1 MLGVLA
7 LGPVS
12 LLFGMDLALVV
23 SGTLLIVCAWASTV
37 GSAMP
42 MLARRVGIDPALVSA
57 PLVTTLV
64 DATGLV
70 AYFLLARAILF

>member
-1 MLGVLA
+1 MA
-7 LGPVS
+7 I
-12 LLFGMDLALVV
+12 VV
-23 SGTLLIVCAWASTV
+23 SSSLVLICTWASTV

-70 AYFLLARAILF
+70 FYLSVAQVVLFR